1 MHKSTCF
8 VLLTLCMNKGSF
20 YGMSIIVFV
29 DVKVVIEAKELI
41 LGNSRNYN

>member
-1 MHKSTCF
+1 
-8 VLLTLCMNKGSF
+8 MNKGSF
-20 YGMSIIVFV
+20 YGMSIVFV